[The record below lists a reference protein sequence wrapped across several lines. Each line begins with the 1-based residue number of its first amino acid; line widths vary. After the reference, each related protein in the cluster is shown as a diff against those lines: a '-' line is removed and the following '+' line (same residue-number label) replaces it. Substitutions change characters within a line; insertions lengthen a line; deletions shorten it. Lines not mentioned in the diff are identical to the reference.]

1 MSQWAFI
8 SHIPWLPVFAR
19 AVVVFLIAGASISI
33 ERLVDLQ
40 RGTMTLVLRANLF
53 AANVAT

>member
-8 SHIPWLPVFAR
+8 SHIPWLTVFAR

-40 RGTMTLVLRANLF
+40 RGTMTLVL
-53 AANVAT
+53 